1 MKTCREKRDS
11 FHAAKDK
18 YSRDKS
24 REIAEKL
31 TSLSKNDTKEFWNTL
46 SNFSGRKK
54 ENADIPIET
63 FYKYLKNLNEEM
75 QDENDEDDILFW
87 MTYENPVYDM
97 ILNGS
102 ITKWNDRCNTK

>member
-1 MKTCREKRDS
+1 MEYRVFQNSLVAISLVEK
-11 FHAAKDK
+11 KK
-18 YSRDKS
+18 KS
-24 REIAEKL
+24 
-31 TSLSKNDTKEFWNTL
+31 
-46 SNFSGRKK
+46 
-54 ENADIPIET
+54 DIPIET

-87 MTYENPVYDM
+87 MTYENPVYGM